1 MDDKAKVLELYEKMN
16 HISIDFDSLIESVSI
31 FKHDLDLNIKV
42 DNKVICS
49 EEITKC
55 EDSLKNV
62 NNSIKYDTLKDIKD
76 YL

>member
-1 MDDKAKVLELYEKMN
+1 MDDKAKVLELYEKIN

-42 DNKVICS
+42 DNKVICND
-49 EEITKC
+49 EIIKN